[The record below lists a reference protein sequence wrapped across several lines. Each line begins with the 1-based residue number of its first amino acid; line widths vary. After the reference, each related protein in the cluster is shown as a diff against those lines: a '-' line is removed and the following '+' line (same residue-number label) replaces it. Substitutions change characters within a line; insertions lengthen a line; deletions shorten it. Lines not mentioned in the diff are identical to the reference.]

1 MKKAII
7 HYAGYLLS
15 AIGAVVGV
23 SLLSHHVSPS
33 DYGRVAL
40 YVSLGTLFQYIV
52 RESLGAAILRYT
64 AQINQEKSVCL
75 YLVRHA
81 ADRLGVIFM
90 LVMAF
95 AYVYMSTADPDE
107 FLVSMVFILLLGLS
121 VIGET
126 FLSATGRR
134 LACSLH
140 VNLLQWLR
148 FLFALLLFLFWQPTV
163 LAIMLG
169 FVLGFLVVVFYDIA
183 VYRHIQPQAAGVS
196 LPVLPANLFAGY
208 TTLAIGFLLWFL
220 TFYERIALEWFYG
233 EAYLG
238 AYFLLFQIG
247 FMPVYMVMRSAVNH
261 VYPLLFATGSADLR
275 HLNTRNVLILATVIL
290 LAFLLLQLSHE
301 WLFGWLVGESYRQ
314 YSWLLPWLFLAA
326 LLNAV
331 SYLLQAFYYEAHAIK
346 RLLRIKMIAALAAF
360 FITTVC
366 VWAADITGLVVAG
379 LLVSI
384 LQIVLSWHFLLSR
397 LSVSS

>member
-15 AIGAVVGV
+15 AIAAVLGV
-23 SLLSHHVSPS
+23 SLLSHYVTPA

-40 YVSLGTLFQYIV
+40 YVSLGTLFQYMV

-75 YLVRHA
+75 YLVRQA
-81 ADRLGVIFM
+81 SGKLGVIFM
-90 LVMAF
+90 LVTAF
-95 AYVYMSTADPDE
+95 AYIYMNTAEPDE

-126 FLSATGRR
+126 FLSATGHR

-169 FVLGFLVVVFYDIA
+169 FLLGFLVVVLYDIA
-183 VYRHIQPQAAGVS
+183 VYRRIQPQAADSVS
-196 LPVLPANLFAGY
+196 PPALPANLFAGY
-208 TTLAIGFLLWFL
+208 ATLAIGFLLWFL

-233 EAYLG
+233 EDYLG
-238 AYFLLFQIG
+238 AYFVLFQIG
-247 FMPVYMVMRSAVNH
+247 FMPVYMLMRSAVNH

-275 HLNTRNVLILATVIL
+275 HLNTRNVCIVAAVIL
-290 LAFLLLQLSHE
+290 MAFLLLQLLHE

-326 LLNAV
+326 LMNAV
-331 SYLLQAFYYEAHAIK
+331 SYFLQAFYYEVHAIK
-346 RLLRIKMIAALAAF
+346 KLLRIKMIAAVAAF
-360 FITTVC
+360 FITTAC
-366 VWAADITGLVVAG
+366 VWAADITGLVVAN
-379 LLVSI
+379 LLVS
-384 LQIVLSWHFLLSR
+384 VLLITFSFHDIER
-397 LSVSS
+397 RNH